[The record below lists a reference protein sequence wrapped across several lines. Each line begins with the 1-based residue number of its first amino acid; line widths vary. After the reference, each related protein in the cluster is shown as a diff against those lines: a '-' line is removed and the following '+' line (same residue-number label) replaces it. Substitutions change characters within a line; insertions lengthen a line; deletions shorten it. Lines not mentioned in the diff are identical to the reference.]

1 MEQTAV
7 PLAVAFVATVED
19 SVGVASACSR
29 DHRPYDWIAVAT
41 FAFLA
46 SVVVEGPAASA
57 VASAEDTL
65 ALAVAVGRLPALVR
79 PAVVTPVTAVEGP
92 KVEPEGPRSLVV
104 VAWTHRPSVQTY

>member
-19 SVGVASACSR
+19 SVGVASA
-29 DHRPYDWIAVAT
+29 
-41 FAFLA
+41 FLA
-46 SVVVEGPAASA
+46 AVVGGSAVVVGGSAETVVVEGPAASS
-57 VASAEDTL
+57 VAFFDKTL

-104 VAWTHRPSVQTY
+104 VPWTPRPSVQTY

>member
-19 SVGVASACSR
+19 SVGVASA
-29 DHRPYDWIAVAT
+29 
-41 FAFLA
+41 FLA
-46 SVVVEGPAASA
+46 AVVGGSAVVVVGGSAETVVVEAAVVVAVVSSA
-57 VASAEDTL
+57 KQT
-65 ALAVAVGRLPALVR
+65 AVAVT
-79 PAVVTPVTAVEGP
+79 AVVTAVEGP

>member
-7 PLAVAFVATVED
+7 PLAVL
-19 SVGVASACSR
+19 SACPR

-46 SVVVEGPAASA
+46 SVA
-57 VASAEDTL
+57 VGA
-65 ALAVAVGRLPALVR
+65 AVAV
-79 PAVVTPVTAVEGP
+79 AVVSSAKQTAVAVTAVVTAVEGP

-104 VAWTHRPSVQTY
+104 VAWTPRPSVQTY